1 MASPAAQLNEFE
13 DPRHPRRT
21 TELIGHGA
29 AEATLANAARSGRL
43 HHAWM
48 ITGPK
53 GIGKATLAHRFARFL
68 LAGGENAIADTLAV
82 PLDDPMTKIALDGA
96 HPGIRTLE
104 PEWDPKAK
112 RLRSDITVDGVRG
125 LHSFFGLTGSKDS
138 WRIAI
143 VDSADQLNRNA
154 ANALLKMLEEPP
166 ERAILLIVA
175 HMPDRLMATIR
186 SRCTKLRLSPLGA
199 DELGTVLSQQD
210 VQIAPADQPLIAAL
224 SEGSPGRAI
233 SLIDGG
239 GLDAYRRLFGLFQ
252 ALPKLDAKM
261 LHSLGDSAAKR
272 GNEALFK
279 LTGELLEGLLGRL
292 IRFKATGGSE
302 PAELPEEA
310 ALFAGLAERA
320 SLDQWIALWE
330 KVGELFRRTEAINLD
345 RKQAVLIAFTNAQK
359 AVS

>member
-1 MASPAAQLNEFE
+1 MASPATQLNEFE

-21 TELIGHGA
+21 TELIGHA
-29 AEATLANAARSGRL
+29 DAEATLAAAARSGRL

-68 LAGGENAIADTLAV
+68 LAGGENATADNLAV
-82 PLDDPMTKIALDGA
+82 PLSDPMTKIALDGA
-96 HPGIRTLE
+96 HPGLRTLE

-125 LHSFFGLTGSKDS
+125 LHSFFGLTGAKDS
-138 WRIAI
+138 WRIGV

-166 ERAILLIVA
+166 NRAVLLLVA
-175 HMPDRLMATIR
+175 HAPDRLMATIR
-186 SRCTKLRLSPLGA
+186 SRCTKLRLSPLSPDDLA
-199 DELGTVLSQQD
+199 TVLAQQEIE
-210 VQIAPADQPLIAAL
+210 VPAGDRSLVATL

-233 SLIDGG
+233 ALAGSG
-239 GLDAYRRLFGLFQ
+239 GLDAYRRLFGLLQ
-252 ALPKLDAKM
+252 ALPKLDAKA
-261 LHSLGDSAAKR
+261 LHSLGDSAAKK
-272 GNEALFK
+272 GNEALFS

-292 IRFKATGGSE
+292 IRFKATGGTE
-302 PAELPEEA
+302 PADVPEEA
-310 ALFAGLAERA
+310 ALFAQLGERA
-320 SLDQWIALWE
+320 SLDQWIGLWE

-345 RKQAVLIAFTNAQK
+345 RKQAVLIAFTSAQK